1 MAQSTGD
8 WGADFLYNTAH
19 IGDDIAAA
27 WNRDVMPAVNWAGQ
41 QLGLVASPEEAAY
54 QNWMKTGADRAAAG
68 DYYDTVTRP
77 EDYKNINS
85 QYTDAASQALT
96 GVLDNSNNFIN
107 QMLQNGTAYDVN
119 QFYQRTAPTITNY
132 VQGAL
137 SPLEQSARQRMA
149 TQGRETINQVGDEMA
164 GLGSLYSGAT
174 RRTAADRVANY
185 NAQTMESLQNTQ
197 AGMLQSLINSGLS
210 ADQAGRIT
218 AAQLAGQGQSQA
230 LSGLTQLG
238 EQNYVAPIM
247 AMNPQVQ
254 AWLNANSATPQTGGG
269 TDPLDL
275 ALTAAS
281 LIPGPQQIPAAALKA
296 GAATVGSN

>member
-1 MAQSTGD
+1 MPNFTFGDPNLLNTVNNTLTDMSTQ
-8 WGADFLYNTAH
+8 
-19 IGDDIAAA
+19 IG
-27 WNRDVMPAVNWAGQ
+27 NGVNWLGQ
-41 QLGLVASPEEAAY
+41 QLGLVASDEEKQY
-54 QNWMKTGADRAAAG
+54 QDWMKTGAERAANG
-68 DYYDTVTRP
+68 DYYDVVTRP
-77 EDYKNINS
+77 EDYQNINS
-85 QYTDAASQALT
+85 RYTDAASQALT
-96 GVLDNSNNFIN
+96 GALGNSNNFIN
-107 QMLQNGTAYDVN
+107 QMLQNGSAYDVN
-119 QFYQRTAPTITNY
+119 QFYRNTAPTITNY

-149 TQGRETINQVGDEMA
+149 QVGGETINQTADEFA

-185 NAQTMESLQNTQ
+185 NAQTMEALQNTQ

-210 ADQAGRIT
+210 ADQAGRLT

-238 EQNYVAPIM
+238 EQSYVAPTM

-269 TDPLDL
+269 TDPMDL
-275 ALTAAS
+275 VLTAAS
-281 LIPGPQQIPAAALKA
+281 LIPGPQQIPANILKT
-296 GAATVGSN
+296 GAATVGARH

>member
-1 MAQSTGD
+1 MAYDPFNIMAGYNNLMQS
-8 WGADFLYNTAH
+8 DFMQGLGQVGQNINNATAQA
-19 IGDDIAAA
+19 G
-27 WNRDVMPAVNWAGQ
+27 NWLGQ

-54 QNWMKTGADRAAAG
+54 QNWLSSGAQRAASG

-77 EDYKNINS
+77 EDYQNINA
-85 QYTDAASQALT
+85 QATNTATQALT
-96 GVLDNSNNFIN
+96 GALGNANNFIN
-107 QMLQNGTAYDVN
+107 QMLQDGTAYDVN

-137 SPLEQSARQRMA
+137 SPLEQSARERMA
-149 TQGRETINQVGDEMA
+149 RVGGETINQTADEFA

-185 NAQTMESLQNTQ
+185 NAQTMEALQNTQ

-210 ADQAGRIT
+210 ADQAGRLT

-238 EQNYVAPIM
+238 EQSYVAPTM

-254 AWLNANSATPQTGGG
+254 AWLNANSGTQQTGGG
-269 TDPLDL
+269 FDWMKAIGGGL
-275 ALTAAS
+275 AGL
-281 LIPGPQQIPAAALKA
+281 PGGPAGVVTGL
-296 GAATVGSN
+296 ATGIG